1 MGRQVTVRKRRAGVA
16 AVTVAAVLV
25 ALKLWAMAATGALSV
40 AASAA
45 DSAMDLL
52 VSAGA
57 LAAVLYAAR
66 PPDADHAFGHSAAED
81 LAALGQALFLLA
93 AAAAIGWAAAARLLA
108 PAPPALAAEAQGVAV
123 MMVSAALTAVLVVYQ
138 GRVARAT
145 GSPVIAADRLHYLGD
160 LVPTLGAILS
170 LAAAALLGLTRIDS
184 VVALAAS
191 GMLAVGGIAVFRRA
205 WDALMDR
212 GADPGT
218 VAGIAAIARCW
229 PGIRGVHDLRTRRS
243 GARLFVD
250 MHVEIDGTLS
260 LAEAHAIG
268 AALKRAILAEL
279 PGADVIIHKDPWRQ
293 GAGADAGGAADA
305 ASAGSR

>member
-1 MGRQVTVRKRRAGVA
+1 MGQQGRGLNRQAGIA

-25 ALKLWAMAATGALSV
+25 ALKLWALAATGALSV

-57 LAAVLYAAR
+57 LAALLYAAR
-66 PPDADHAFGHSAAED
+66 PPDDDHAFGHSAAED
-81 LAALGQALFLLA
+81 LSALGQALFLLA
-93 AAAAIGWAAAARLLA
+93 AAAAIGWAAVARLLD

-123 MMVSAALTAVLVVYQ
+123 MLVSAALTAGLVAYQ

-170 LAAAALLGLTRIDS
+170 LAAASLLGLTWIDS
-184 VVALAAS
+184 VVALAAA
-191 GMLAVGGIAVFRRA
+191 GMLAVGGLAVFGRA

-212 GADPGT
+212 GADPVT
-218 VAGIAAIARCW
+218 VARIAAIAAGW
-229 PGIRGVHDLRTRRS
+229 PGLMGFHDLRTRRS

-279 PGADVIIHKDPWRQ
+279 PGADVIIHKDPWRPP
-293 GAGADAGGAADA
+293 AGAAAGGGTAATA
-305 ASAGSR
+305 AGRR